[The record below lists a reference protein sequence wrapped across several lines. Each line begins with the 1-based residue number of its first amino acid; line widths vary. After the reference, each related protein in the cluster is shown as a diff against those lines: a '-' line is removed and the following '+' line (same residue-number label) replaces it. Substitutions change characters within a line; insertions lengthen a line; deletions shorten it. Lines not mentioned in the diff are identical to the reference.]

1 MPANET
7 GSTDNSECDAKR
19 GHTSGRSCV
28 IHMLWNGFLLAGD
41 TSHEL
46 ACCRWI
52 AAAASLLVCAC
63 PEFGI
68 ACDQAAGS
76 GRVAAEN
83 WDRNEEPAMRL
94 ANKPSAATTAI
105 AGCHR
110 RV

>member
-1 MPANET
+1 MPENET

-28 IHMLWNGFLLAGD
+28 IHMLRNGFLLAGD

-46 ACCRWI
+46 ACCRRI
-52 AAAASLLVCAC
+52 ALLVCAC
-63 PEFGI
+63 PEFGV
-68 ACDQAAGS
+68 ACDHAAGS

-83 WDRNEEPAMRL
+83 WDRNEEPATRL
-94 ANKPSAATTAI
+94 ANKLSAAMTAM